1 VKKYERD
8 DFLDDEGRRIEAK
21 LRKLEDGMT
30 QEQEEIDILEEEIKY
45 MDMTHSIDQ
54 MADLAID
61 CCQKISLSENSGA
74 MSPQEII
81 ADIVVIDSTLRDF
94 ERGLETQNRRN
105 RHYLVRHYQK
115 RIDSIID
122 AKQTF
127 GIDSFS
133 KGSIPKPQ
141 EDPKTKPAE
150 VKPSEKAKPKPT
162 LPNDDQFA
170 SKWKISTM
178 ICGNEIPVTQK
189 EKYNWEKHT
198 TEEQRKDP
206 KFNTMYGDTL
216 VEKAKSK

>member
-1 VKKYERD
+1 MKKYERD
-8 DFLDDEGRRIEAK
+8 DFLDDEGRFDFK
-21 LRKLEDGMT
+21 KLEDGMT
-30 QEQEEIDILEEEIKY
+30 QEQKEITVLEEELKY
-45 MDMTHSIDQ
+45 MDTTDCFDESTEI
-54 MADLAID
+54 AIS
-61 CCQKISLSENSGA
+61 CCQRISLSENSGA
-74 MSPQEII
+74 MSPQE
-81 ADIVVIDSTLRDF
+81 VIEEKVLIDRILRWL
-94 ERGLETQNRRN
+94 ERDLEKHNRHN
-105 RHYLVRHYQK
+105 RHYLVRYIQK
-115 RIDSIID
+115 KIDSIME

-150 VKPSEKAKPKPT
+150 VKPSEKAKSKPT

-170 SKWKISTM
+170 SKWEISTM

-206 KFNTMYGDTL
+206 KFNTMFGDTL